1 MAAGW
6 RVNCVFRLKPL
17 PVGGGF
23 FCSKIAIIH
32 MAQDEK
38 SILKNHK

>member
-23 FCSKIAIIH
+23 FYPKIAIIH